1 VPIVKSEFI
10 WFNDKFVNWDEAK
23 THVLDHGLHYGTG
36 VFEGIRAYKTL
47 DDNSAV
53 FRLEDHVER
62 LFRSAQMLRILIP
75 YSKKDIRKIIINTVK
90 KNTLKECYITPLV
103 WCGFKELG
111 LHAVGMPINFMVA
124 VWGWGRYLGKGG
136 VRTKISTWIRNNPNS
151 FPSQAK
157 ICGGYVNSVF
167 AVLESRALGY
177 DEAIFLDHRGFVSEG
192 PGENIFLVSQGKIFT
207 PPIEAS
213 ILNGITRD
221 TVITFAQNKGYEV
234 FEANITRNQLYN
246 AEEAFFTGT
255 AAEITPIYEVDD
267 IQIGNGVTGQ
277 VTKFIQEEYLS
288 IVRGERQQYTHW
300 LTKI

>member
-1 VPIVKSEFI
+1 VPIEKSEFI
-10 WFNDKFVNWDEAK
+10 WFNGKFVKWNKAK

-47 DDNSAV
+47 DGASAI

-62 LFRSAQMLRILIP
+62 LFRSAQALKILIP
-75 YSKKDIRKIIINTVK
+75 YNKSDSKNIIINTIK
-90 KNTLKECYITPLV
+90 KNMLKECYIRPLV

-124 VWGWGRYLGKGG
+124 VWKWDRYLGKGG

-157 ICGGYVNSVF
+157 ICGGYVNSVL
-167 AVLESRALGY
+167 AVLESRASGY

-192 PGENIFLVSQGKIFT
+192 PGENIFLVNQGKIYT

-221 TVITFAQNKGYEV
+221 TVITFTQKKGYDVIET
-234 FEANITRNQLYN
+234 NITRNQLYN

-267 IQIGNGVTGQ
+267 VKIGKGETGS
-277 VTKFIQEEYLS
+277 VTKWIQEEYLS
-288 IVRGERQQYTHW
+288 IVRGERQQYNYW